1 LARHRSV
8 TIAEIAKEVG
18 MSPSTVSRVINRRG
32 YISEDTLARVE
43 QVMVSLGY
51 RPSGASRGSNGTASK
66 LVGLIIPDLSN
77 VFYTSVAMAA
87 SRVLNALGFDMV
99 LCVNEENPEKDL
111 SFLKLLELK
120 SVDGIIYAHP
130 ANGSN
135 SEELRALV
143 SRGMPVVEINRQREV
158 DLLDAVLA
166 DNLRGSQLG
175 TDYLLSLGHKRIG
188 FITGVSSTTTGSERL
203 LGYQTSMTRV
213 GLPIDPDL
221 VKVGD
226 FTRAWGEKAT
236 RELMSLSNPPTAIFA
251 TSNRIT
257 LGSLQVLNEL
267 KIRIPDQISFISFDD
282 SEWLSA
288 WSPSITALD
297 IAIDEMAKLSVQLLH
312 SRISGTAQKPVTYHL
327 GTNLVIRQSCKRI
340 A

>member
-1 LARHRSV
+1 MANRRSV
-8 TIAEIAKEVG
+8 TISDIAKEVG

-32 YISEDTLARVE
+32 YFSEDTLARVE
-43 QVMVSLGY
+43 EVMISLGY
-51 RPSGASRGSNGTASK
+51 RPSGSSRGSNGTTPK

-77 VFYTSVAMAA
+77 VFYTSVSTAA
-87 SRVLNALGFDMV
+87 SRMLNALGYDMI
-99 LCVNEENPEKDL
+99 LCVNEEDPDRDLNSLKMLEEKC
-111 SFLKLLELK
+111 
-120 SVDGIIYAHP
+120 VDGIIYAHP
-130 ANGSN
+130 ANGDN

-166 DNLRGSQLG
+166 DNLRGSQQG

-188 FITGVSSTTTGSERL
+188 FITGMSSTTTGSERL

-213 GLPIDPDL
+213 GLPIDRDL
-221 VKVGD
+221 VRVGD
-226 FTRAWGEKAT
+226 FSREWGEKVT
-236 RELMSLSNPPTAIFA
+236 REMMSLSNPPTAIFA
-251 TSNRIT
+251 TSNRIA

-267 KIRIPDQISFISFDD
+267 KIHIPDQISFISFDD

-288 WSPSITALD
+288 WSPPITALD

-312 SRISGTAQKPVTYHL
+312 NRISGKGQKPVTYHL
-327 GTNLVIRQSCKRI
+327 GTNLVTRQSCKQI